1 MEKKT
6 TQMLNN
12 AVDDLI
18 ELFAVKGKYK
28 LIGSNSLRSILYGS
42 DYDIETDL
50 LQSPPLITKHFQKAY
65 REARDDPTV
74 YITDFK
80 CGHDERLLYEGDY
93 SAKSLK
99 KYLKNPLIPR
109 GRKMAINKAKSDE
122 EKEDL
127 VRDLFILRWKPKDV
141 EAGKIK
147 LIDGTYKTME
157 ECLLDPTTLKIDLI
171 RQVGNQFCEISE
183 NYYIKTKNGKSNY
196 PENPS
201 KKLVEKGLED
211 DIRYYKNTNSFK
223 ALKRLFSL
231 YLLEDKKSPRIDKM
245 IDFFNGQVG
254 YLNKI
259 RAELEILE
267 KVLTQDFRK
276 PKWEAVEANLQMIKE
291 QLSSVFE
298 IPFSDKV
305 FAEIDKITE
314 KSALKDI
321 ITLKDYFAKKINEYS
336 KDFLANYI

>member
-42 DYDIETDL
+42 DYDIVTDL
-50 LQSPPLITKHFQKAY
+50 LHSPPLIKSRFQKAY
-65 REARDDPTV
+65 KEAKEDPTV

-80 CGHDERLLYEGDY
+80 CGWDSRLAYEGDY

-127 VRDLFILRWKPKDV
+127 VRDLFILRWKPKDI

-147 LIDGTYKTME
+147 LIDGTYKSFE
-157 ECLLDPTTLKIDLI
+157 ECLLDPTVLKIDLI
-171 RQVGNQFCEISE
+171 KQVGDQFCEISE
-183 NYYIKTKNGKSNY
+183 NYYIKLKNGKSNY

-201 KKLVEKGLED
+201 KKLIE
-211 DIRYYKNTNSFK
+211 
-223 ALKRLFSL
+223 
-231 YLLEDKKSPRIDKM
+231 
-245 IDFFNGQVG
+245 
-254 YLNKI
+254 
-259 RAELEILE
+259 
-267 KVLTQDFRK
+267 
-276 PKWEAVEANLQMIKE
+276 
-291 QLSSVFE
+291 
-298 IPFSDKV
+298 
-305 FAEIDKITE
+305 
-314 KSALKDI
+314 
-321 ITLKDYFAKKINEYS
+321 KKINKNIS
-336 KDFLANYI
+336 MKIL

>member
-1 MEKKT
+1 MTKEP
-6 TQMLNN
+6 QMINDS
-12 AVDDLI
+12 VEDLI

-42 DYDIETDL
+42 DYDIETEL
-50 LQSPPLITKHFQKAY
+50 LQSPASVKKHFQEAY
-65 REARDDPTV
+65 QEAEKDPNV

-80 CGHDERLLYEGDY
+80 CGWDSRLAYEGDY

-109 GRKMAINKAKSDE
+109 GRRLIINKAKTPE

-127 VRDLFILRWKPKDV
+127 VRDLFILRWKPEDIQ
-141 EAGKIK
+141 AGKIK
-147 LIDGTYKTME
+147 LLDNTYKAFE
-157 ECLLDPTTLKIDLI
+157 DCVLDPTVLKIDLI
-171 RQVGNQFCEISE
+171 KKVGDQFCEISE
-183 NYYIKTKNGKSNY
+183 NYYVKTKSGKSNY
-196 PENPS
+196 PENPN
-201 KKLVEKGLED
+201 KKLIEKGLED
-211 DIRYYKNTNSFK
+211 DIRYYKNTNAFK

-231 YLLEDKKSPRIDKM
+231 YLLEDKKSSVIDKM

-267 KVLTQDFRK
+267 KVLTQDYRT
-276 PKWEAVEANLQMIKE
+276 PKWPEIQANLQFIKE

-298 IPFSDKV
+298 IPFSDKI

-314 KSALKDI
+314 KSALSSI
-321 ITLKDYFAKKINEYS
+321 ITLIEYFAKKINAYS